1 MFSLARQLGLSEPQ
15 QDSPEIPHLTCFSG
29 KQMVE
34 GNMRGQLALL
44 PLLNQIQAQNHRG
57 NGTQTLPPHTA
68 QAWWPHTVAIN
79 QAIHNLS
86 KHLYSSDCEAQSLSS
101 LQPSQQ

>member
-34 GNMRGQLALL
+34 GDMRWSAHF
-44 PLLNQIQAQNHRG
+44 A
-57 NGTQTLPPHTA
+57 PP
-68 QAWWPHTVAIN
+68 P
-79 QAIHNLS
+79 
-86 KHLYSSDCEAQSLSS
+86 
-101 LQPSQQ
+101 